1 MSISELWDRAS
12 HPPWRDRSFWLIQG
26 MVLVLAGLHLMGDL
40 YISSVENIFPTSVP
54 VELLLIPIG
63 YAAIRHGLSGSVATS
78 IWATVAWLPD
88 LALPNE
94 QGHPINDITELSLIV
109 AAAIFVGIRVEKES
123 VERTKAL
130 QAKKKVL
137 EAETRYRE
145 LFEANSAPIILIN
158 SDRIIVEANPEATR
172 MFGNNI
178 VGRDTSEVFD
188 IDINSV
194 AYNKQTVSIRAGEAN
209 GNYFNFRLLVSEIT
223 SIDPNVSSERQLV
236 FQDVTEE
243 QRERAFAAML
253 INTQEEERR
262 RIAREIHDEPLQ
274 ALIQLS
280 RKAELEVEKSVS
292 SDSGETFLK
301 LRKVILEIVAQLRN
315 VIKGLRPVGLDQLGL
330 IAALRALVSD
340 LEDGHDTRIDLKT
353 KGIEERLSDA
363 VELGVFRIIQE
374 AINNSLRHSRARKID
389 VQLEFSD
396 SCVKVQVVDDG
407 IGFAIEKVD
416 SLGNV
421 HMGLMGIYERAS
433 LLGGMVEIISSP
445 DDGTRVTASIPIV

>member
-1 MSISELWDRAS
+1 
-12 HPPWRDRSFWLIQG
+12 
-26 MVLVLAGLHLMGDL
+26 MGDL

-194 AYNKQTVSIRAGEAN
+194 ACNKQTVSIRAGEAN
-209 GNYFNFRLLVSEIT
+209 GKYFNFRLLVSEIT

-374 AINNSLRHSRARKID
+374 AINNSLRHSRR
-389 VQLEFSD
+389 
-396 SCVKVQVVDDG
+396 
-407 IGFAIEKVD
+407 
-416 SLGNV
+416 
-421 HMGLMGIYERAS
+421 
-433 LLGGMVEIISSP
+433 LLI
-445 DDGTRVTASIPIV
+445 